1 MSIKD
6 YEGGIIT
13 KNPTTPTG
21 PFQDGVASGVWTMD
35 QAAEYTKQGVWPTA
49 GNISPEQ
56 YVDGVFSTYLYEGTG
71 AAQSITNGID
81 FAGKGGMLWIKDR
94 DATSNNYITDTERS
108 LAYLRTN
115 SSSAEVA
122 HTATYDVTA
131 LNSDG
136 FSVGLPNEGV
146 NTNGNSN
153 VSWSFLKKPGF
164 FDVVTYTGNST
175 SGRGIA
181 HNLGSTPG
189 FVIVKCTSDAEVW
202 RCFHRT
208 FSAGDDVSLN
218 STAAVAANGHFPT
231 VPDSDNFYV
240 GAGNQV
246 NGTGKTYVAYLFA
259 HDDQSFG
266 DNADESII
274 KCGSFTQGTTAS
286 SPTGNV
292 TVNLGFEPQ
301 WLLIKNTTSASDWV
315 IYDAMRGVT
324 ALVGG
329 ASYPTS
335 NRLRPN
341 TDDVENNTGQISINS
356 TGFTAHGGATTAS
369 DVEIYI
375 AIRRPMKTPTAATEV
390 FAIDTRSAD
399 DPAFDSGFP
408 VDMALYKSTSG
419 SDTGI
424 GSRLTSGYQQA
435 TNLASAE
442 SSYSRYVFD
451 YMDGWFLGGLG
462 ADPARYSWMFKR
474 APGFFDVVCYTGTGS
489 QKNESHN
496 LGVTPELMIVKS
508 RSNAGKWSVYESGL
522 GIGTSNGLALNQ
534 NSGTDFNNT
543 TLWVQAPTSSVFTV
557 GTNTDTN
564 GSGYTYI
571 AYLFATLA
579 GISKVGSYTGTG
591 SNVDVDCGFTS
602 GARFILIKR
611 AAGIGLTGDWYVY
624 DSVRGI
630 VSGNDPFL
638 LINTTD
644 AENTSTDY
652 IDPLPSGFTV
662 TSSAPTALNNSGD
675 NYIFLA
681 IA

>member
-21 PFQDGVASGVWTMD
+21 PYQTGVASGVWTMD

-49 GNISPEQ
+49 GNVPP
-56 YVDGVFSTYLYEGTG
+56 YVDDVFSTYLYTG
-71 AAQSITNGID
+71 GASGGQTITNDID
-81 FAGKGGMLWIKDR
+81 LSGEGGMVWIKGR
-94 DATSNNYITDTERS
+94 NYAYWHQLADTERGANKMLS
-108 LAYLRTN
+108 TN
-115 SSSAEVA
+115 SSNAEA
-122 HTATYDVTA
+122 SRTQHLTSF
-131 LNSDG
+131 NSDG
-136 FSVGLPNEGV
+136 FTVGTDNDVNFDVSGV
-146 NTNGNSN
+146 DTDGTYA
-153 VSWSFLKKPGF
+153 SWTFRKKTGF
-164 FDVVTYTGNST
+164 FDVVTYTGTGSAT
-175 SGRGIA
+175 TIS
-181 HNLGSTPG
+181 HNLGTVPG
-189 FVIVKCTSDAEVW
+189 VMIIKRVNDTEGWQVY
-202 RCFHRT
+202 HRDLAT
-208 FSAGDDVSLN
+208 DEYLELN
-218 STAAVAANGHFPT
+218 STGAATN
-231 VPDSDNFYV
+231 
-240 GAGNQV
+240 V
-246 NGTGKTYVAYLFA
+246 NGTLRWNNTRPTDTEFSIGTHNSVNASGDTYVAYLFA
-259 HDDQSFG
+259 HDAQLFG
-266 DNADESII
+266 DNGDESII
-274 KCGSFTQGTTAS
+274 KCGSFSGDVNADIDLGWEPQFLIYRQTNIAGNWGIFDVMRGMTTNGSGTYLLAQDSGAEATAS
-286 SPTGNV
+286 QQPSPISN
-292 TVNLGFEPQ
+292 GFR
-301 WLLIKNTTSASDWV
+301 W
-315 IYDAMRGVT
+315 
-324 ALVGG
+324 
-329 ASYPTS
+329 
-335 NRLRPN
+335 
-341 TDDVENNTGQISINS
+341 NS
-356 TGFTAHGGATTAS
+356 TGSGS
-369 DVEIYI
+369 NYIYI

-424 GSRLTSGYQQA
+424 GSRLTSGNQLA
-435 TNLASAE
+435 TNSTSAE

-462 ADPARYSWMFKR
+462 ADSARYSWMFKR
-474 APGFFDVVCYTGTGS
+474 ATGFFDVVCYTGTGS
-489 QKNESHN
+489 QKDESHN

-543 TLWVQAPTSSVFTV
+543 TLWVQAPTSSVFTL

-571 AYLFATLA
+571 AYLFASLA

-602 GARFILIKR
+602 GARFVLIKR

-652 IDPLPSGFTV
+652 IDPLSSGFTV